1 MYLVDVVAED
11 WTPSADTSLPVC
23 VAQRSEI
30 FDGVSVARV
39 TRLEAVSNGRAPA

>member
-1 MYLVDVVAED
+1 VYLVDVVAED
-11 WTPSADTSLPVC
+11 WTTRADAALPVC
-23 VAQRSEI
+23 VAQRSAV